1 MRLFVGLQTG
11 VHTMASA
18 LYDANGA
25 MLWMDEK
32 EGPYPR
38 SAAVAELAGS
48 GQPTI
53 VVDNH
58 GKHLLYSIDGKSRL
72 IAHGWNSTVP
82 GRSDGTKYA
91 LPIVGPFGT
100 NGDICIVMSPGL
112 DALET
117 LNLAGERMA
126 KRAFGS
132 AYEFDWCGSAL
143 GKIRRDGEWDIVMV
157 TQEGI
162 LHCVDVH
169 TCQTRWTLDLGTKA
183 TSPINVVSG
192 DLDGDGRDNFLVGLP
207 NGDLLALDEHN
218 GAGLILWKVSLDAGV
233 REAILADVDGDGLL
247 EIIVETEDG
256 RVRVLKGSD

>member
-1 MRLFVGLQTG
+1 M
-11 VHTMASA
+11 
-18 LYDANGA
+18 DA
-25 MLWMDEK
+25 K

-38 SAAVAELAGS
+38 SAAVADLPGQ

-58 GKHLLYSIDGKSRL
+58 GKHLLYDLEGKSRL
-72 IAHGWNSTVP
+72 IAHGWDSTVP

-100 NGDICIVMSPGL
+100 NGEMRIVMSPGL

-117 LNLAGERMA
+117 LSLAGERLA
-126 KRAFGS
+126 RRAFGS
-132 AYEFDWCGSAL
+132 AYEFDWCGSAV
-143 GKIRRDGEWDIVMV
+143 GKIRRSGELDIALV

-162 LHCVDVH
+162 LHCADVR

-207 NGDLLALDEHN
+207 NGDLVAVDEQN
-218 GAGLILWKVSLDAGV
+218 GAGVLLWKVSFDAGV

-247 EIIVETEDG
+247 EIIVETDDG
-256 RVRVLKGSD
+256 RVRILKGNGASD